1 MIIIKPILLFPI
13 YPYTLLFFQLE
24 SYKESPRL
32 TMQMEMPEA
41 GKVTSPTSN
50 STSCA
55 FVLAFRLAI
64 N

>member
-1 MIIIKPILLFPI
+1 MVLKKPTLLISI

-41 GKVTSPTSN
+41 VKVTPHFQFHFLSS
-50 STSCA
+50 
-55 FVLAFRLAI
+55 LHLDWQ
-64 N
+64 